1 MEGESVRIMRI
12 VGLGCR
18 GMLGSDLVAA
28 CRTAGVETD
37 GYDLPELDITRD
49 DGGLE
54 RIPACDWVVNC
65 AGYTDVD
72 GAESNSEKAFAV
84 NGGGVGRIAEVCK
97 RKGVP
102 LMHISTDYVF
112 DGTSAVPYREDAAVK
127 PLNVYGKSKLAGE
140 KAVQA
145 SGVKYVIVRTQSLFG
160 LHGNSFV
167 KAILA
172 RLEKGNE
179 PLKVVSDQVSSPT
192 YTVHLAG
199 AILRLLEKGKQGI
212 VHVSASGE
220 CSWYAF
226 ACAIAAKVK
235 PDARI
240 LPVTSAE
247 YVRPARRPAYS
258 VLDKGLYAR
267 WTDHRMP
274 SWEEGLAGYLREL
287 GK

>member
-1 MEGESVRIMRI
+1 MRI
-12 VGLGCR
+12 VVLGCR